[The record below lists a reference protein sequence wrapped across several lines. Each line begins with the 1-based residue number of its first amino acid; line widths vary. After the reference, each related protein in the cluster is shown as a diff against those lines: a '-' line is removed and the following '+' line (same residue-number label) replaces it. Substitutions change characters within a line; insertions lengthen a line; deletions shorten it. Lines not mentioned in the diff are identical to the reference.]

1 MSPTPV
7 AGPTRGRPRDPG
19 LEDRVFDAAMALYAE
34 GGWAGLTFEAVAR
47 QSGVGKSS
55 LYRRWN
61 DRRALLRTALE
72 ARWLPVDTI
81 DTGTLR
87 GDLRELAEMIFN
99 NRTGRLANLE
109 YWFLIDAARYP
120 EVRRVTSP
128 YMQDTVLEARAIV
141 RRAIHRG
148 EAPRSLD
155 TGLLM
160 DLVVGAV
167 NNHVMTTPKR
177 LRAEMSRQAPA
188 FLDRLVEVVLRGV
201 GVEDPET

>member
-1 MSPTPV
+1 MSPTP
-7 AGPTRGRPRDPG
+7 ASRPTRGRPRDPG

-34 GGWAGLTFEAVAR
+34 GGWAALTFEAVAR
-47 QSGVGKSS
+47 DSGVGKSS
-55 LYRRWN
+55 LYRRW
-61 DRRALLRTALE
+61 DSRRALLRTALE

-81 DTGTLR
+81 ETGTLH

-141 RRAIHRG
+141 GRAIRRG

-155 TGLLM
+155 AGLLM

-167 NNHVMTTPKR
+167 NNHVMTTPRR
-177 LRAEMSRQAPA
+177 LRAEMNRQAPA

-201 GVEDPET
+201 GVEAPET